1 MDGTHAAIGFENAES
16 YLHNLIEVPMLYRRF
31 PILLFLMAWLSAA
44 FLHTPAVGAEIFDN
58 VTEIR
63 LDNGLNV
70 ILMENHIAP
79 VVTFQVWYHAGS
91 RKDTWGNTGRAHV
104 FEHMMFKG
112 TKEYSGE
119 EFTRLIQSQG
129 GNFNAFTS
137 YDFAG
142 FFENMMADRI
152 DIAMKLEAD
161 RMQNLVL
168 RDEEFQTEVKVV
180 MEERRMRVE
189 DNPQAYLS
197 EQMQAVAF
205 QAQPYHWPIIG
216 WMDDLKRLTIEDMRH
231 HYELYYQ
238 PANAFIVTVGDF
250 QTDQMTA
257 KIRKLFGDIPSK
269 IQPPLIKYHDPPQSG
284 ERRVNV
290 HTYAELPTIMIGYH
304 VPNLE
309 NPDDAYVLEVIAALL
324 SSGKSSRLYEDLV
337 LEKQLA
343 LSATAHNSLLSLDP
357 DLFYL
362 AAEPLPEI
370 VPDRLEEALN
380 DQLEK
385 LKSEL
390 VPERQLQKAK
400 NQLETS
406 FIYSQDSAFYQGM
419 LLARY
424 EIAGRWELIRN
435 YVPAIRKVTSE
446 EIQRV
451 ARKYFIKEN
460 STVGIL
466 YPKERQQKKNNGAT
480 DKQGDN
486 K

>member
-1 MDGTHAAIGFENAES
+1 MLFRPF
-16 YLHNLIEVPMLYRRF
+16 LIS
-31 PILLFLMAWLSAA
+31 LFLMAWLTAL
-44 FLHTPAVGAEIFDN
+44 FFFKPAIGAEIFGN
-58 VTEIR
+58 VTETR
-63 LDNGLNV
+63 LDNGLSV

-79 VVTFQVWYHAGS
+79 VVTFQIWYHAGS
-91 RKDTWGNTGRAHV
+91 RKDTWGNTGLAHV

-142 FFENMMADRI
+142 YFENMMADRI

-161 RMQNLVL
+161 RMRNLVL

-189 DNPQAYLS
+189 DNPYAYLS
-197 EQMQAVAF
+197 EQMQAIAF

-216 WMDDLKRLTIEDMRH
+216 WEDDLKRLTIEDMRH
-231 HYELYYQ
+231 HYDLYYQ
-238 PANAFIVTVGDF
+238 PTNAFIVAVGDF
-250 QTDQMTA
+250 QTD
-257 KIRKLFGDIPSK
+257 KLSERIRNLFGDIPSK
-269 IQPPLIKYHDPPQSG
+269 KQPPLIKYHDPPQRG

-290 HTYAELPTIMIGYH
+290 RTYAELPSIMIGYH

-309 NPDDAYVLEVIAALL
+309 NPDDAYVLEVIAAIL
-324 SSGKSSRLYEDLV
+324 SAGKSSRLYQDLV
-337 LEKQLA
+337 LEQQLA
-343 LSATAHNSLLSLDP
+343 LSATAHNSLLSFDP

-362 AAEPLPEI
+362 SAEPLPEI
-370 VPDRLEEALN
+370 APDQLEAALIS
-380 DQLEK
+380 QLEK
-385 LKSEL
+385 LKTSL
-390 VPERQLQKAK
+390 VPQRQLQKAK

-424 EIAGRWELIRN
+424 EIASRWEDIRK
-435 YVPAIRKVTSE
+435 YVPAIRKVTAE

-451 ARKYFIKEN
+451 ARKYFVKEN

-466 YPKERQQKKNNGAT
+466 YPKEREQKKTNGST
-480 DKQGDN
+480 DKQGDS

>member
-1 MDGTHAAIGFENAES
+1 MPCAG
-16 YLHNLIEVPMLYRRF
+16 F
-31 PILLFLMAWLSAA
+31 PIRLFLMAWLSA
-44 FLHTPAVGAEIFDN
+44 FLLSIPAARAEIFDN
-58 VTEIR
+58 VTETR

-79 VVTFQVWYHAGS
+79 VVSFQIWYHAGS
-91 RKDTWGNTGRAHV
+91 RKDTWGKSGLAHV

-112 TKEYSGE
+112 TKQYTGD
-119 EFTRLIQSQG
+119 EFARLIQSQG
-129 GNFNAFTS
+129 GDFNAFTS

-142 FFENMMADRI
+142 YFENMMADRI
-152 DIAMKLEAD
+152 DISIKLEAD
-161 RMQNLVL
+161 RMRNLVL
-168 RDEEFQTEVKVV
+168 RSEEFQTEVQVV

-197 EQMQAVAF
+197 EQTQAVAF

-216 WMDDLKRLTIEDMRH
+216 WMDDLKRLTIEDMRR
-231 HYELYYQ
+231 HYDLYYQ
-238 PANAFIVTVGDF
+238 PANAFIVVVGDF

-257 KIRKLFGDIPSK
+257 EIRKWFGDIPSK
-269 IQPPLIKYHDPPQSG
+269 EQPPLIEYQDPPQRG
-284 ERRVNV
+284 ERRVKV
-290 HTYAELPTIMIGYH
+290 RIHAQLPYIMIGYH

-309 NPDDAYVLEVIAALL
+309 NPEDAYVLEVIAAVL
-324 SSGKSSRLYEDLV
+324 SAGKSSRLYQDLV

-343 LSATAHNSLLSLDP
+343 LSASAHNPLLSVDP

-362 AAEPLPEI
+362 SAEPLPEI
-370 VPDRLEEALN
+370 TPDDLEDALIS
-380 DQLEK
+380 QLEK
-385 LKSEL
+385 LKTEP
-390 VPERQLQKAK
+390 VPGRQLQKAK

-406 FIYSQDSAFYQGM
+406 FIYSQDSVFYQGM

-424 EIAGRWELIRN
+424 EIATRWEDIRN
-435 YVPAIRKVTSE
+435 YVPAIHKVTAE

-451 ARKYFIKEN
+451 ARKYFVKEN

-466 YPKERQQKKNNGAT
+466 YPEERVQEEGGRPT
-480 DKQGDN
+480 DKSGDR